1 MCGRSVKNMERKIK
15 DKEKQE
21 RQFKSKKKKKTYA
34 STIQERHKKKVM
46 RKKCMRT
53 I

>member
-21 RQFKSKKKKKTYA
+21 RQFKSKKKKICINNTGKT
-34 STIQERHKKKVM
+34 
-46 RKKCMRT
+46 
-53 I
+53 